1 MHSPPWNRAREN
13 WLFLLFIFYSFWKW
27 KPPQITEYF
36 NFLRPNH
43 KHSPLPDTYSV
54 YQYWKSAG
62 CRNLKKGEKKGVIF
76 AVDSWDP
83 EVYGGYYTEVCI
95 WNYMWY
101 LPERALRGK
110 TLFLDPYLY
119 ISITPSNSHQTGLKR
134 YRIPLMDLKVERR
147 I

>member
-62 CRNLKKGEKKGVIF
+62 CRNLKKGREKGCHIRCRFLRPRSIWGLLHRGVHLKLYVIF
-76 AVDSWDP
+76 ARACAPRENAVFRPISL
-83 EVYGGYYTEVCI
+83 YFNYTI
-95 WNYMWY
+95 
-101 LPERALRGK
+101 K
-110 TLFLDPYLY
+110 Q
-119 ISITPSNSHQTGLKR
+119 PSDRT
-134 YRIPLMDLKVERR
+134 
-147 I
+147 